1 MDSPYR
7 LTWQQ
12 DFRIRGYEVGPLGRI
27 SVQTLFNYMIEAATN
42 HAMHLGVSVTDLFAQ
57 GQTWVLSRLH
67 LRVECFPAWPG
78 AVRVDTWPSGRQG
91 LFATREFRLSACE
104 ERDAGAGTGTKST
117 TKSCLE
123 DGTEIS
129 TSADIGIA
137 TSSWM
142 IIDQKSRRPIRVPV
156 YFDKFSDL
164 ERGRVIASNF
174 PRLTDVERCDVE
186 RFFQVRRSD
195 LDINRHVNA
204 VRYLD
209 WALEIVPPAIW
220 QECELRE
227 LEIAYR
233 AESLY
238 GDRVH
243 ACCQVEQEKSGH
255 CVIHKLLHEES
266 GKELTRLVTWWQ
278 ARSSSRSADAPRH

>member
-7 LTWQQ
+7 LNWQQ

-57 GQTWVLSRLH
+57 GQTWVLTRLH
-67 LRVECFPAWPG
+67 LRVERFPAWPG

-104 ERDAGAGTGTKST
+104 ERD
-117 TKSCLE
+117 
-123 DGTEIS
+123 DG
-129 TSADIGIA
+129 ADIGIA

-156 YFDKFSDL
+156 HFDKFSDL
-164 ERGRVIASNF
+164 ERGRVITSDF
-174 PRLTDVERCDVE
+174 PRLTDVERCDVV

-238 GDRVH
+238 GDRVR
-243 ACCQVEQEKSGH
+243 ACCQVEQEESGH
-255 CVIHKLLHEES
+255 CVMHKLLHEES
-266 GKELTRLVTWWQ
+266 GKELTRLVTRWQ